1 MTQQDLCRLRRDY
14 ESCALAPDKC
24 AEPEAQSLA
33 WAAAA
38 GCLLL
43 HYLYRTAIKPVTAIQ
58 ATVREYID
66 SKDSG
71 AVAENM
77 DRIT

>member
-33 WAAAA
+33 WAEAA

-43 HYLYRTAIKPVTAIQ
+43 RRRMGEAICFA
-58 ATVREYID
+58 
-66 SKDSG
+66 
-71 AVAENM
+71 
-77 DRIT
+77 